1 MDEGAPAAAP
11 ARAVVR
17 DDEMA
22 EEVRVVRQMVADLHD
37 REGGAPAPDE
47 ALTVGALSDS
57 DRDKVQQ
64 VCSAT
69 GAEPEVAELWVRRT
83 KGDVNLAIAEVYA
96 YR

>member
-11 ARAVVR
+11 ARAVAR

-47 ALTVGALSDS
+47 ALGAALSDS
-57 DRDKVQQ
+57 DRDKVEQA
-64 VCSAT
+64 CSAT
-69 GAEPEVAELWVRRT
+69 GAEPELAELWVRRT